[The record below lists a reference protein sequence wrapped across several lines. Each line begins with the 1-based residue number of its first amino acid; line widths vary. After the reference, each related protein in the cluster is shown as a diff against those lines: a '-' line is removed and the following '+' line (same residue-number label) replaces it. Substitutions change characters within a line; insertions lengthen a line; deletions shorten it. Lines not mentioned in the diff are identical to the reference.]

1 MGKDK
6 NTPMLDKDKKNEQN
20 IENQDYSGEPNSKPD
35 KPTKPTKE
43 NPKKV
48 PESNDPAG
56 YSDEGNK
63 KETPSGQR
71 GGNNK

>member
-6 NTPMLDKDKKNEQN
+6 KTPMLDKDKKNEQD
-20 IENQDYSGEPNSKPD
+20 IEDQDYAGEPNSKPE
-35 KPTKPTKE
+35 KPEKPTKE
-43 NPKKV
+43 DPEKV

-56 YSDEGNK
+56 YSEDGDK

-71 GGNNK
+71 KEQKK